1 MRATALLLV
10 SAGLLALATGSAA
23 AMAGPRELQCVV
35 ADDKGGKRDF
45 AFRFDLAKAE
55 SQIVFTKNNV
65 FSAKLA
71 ADVFGLRADFGSIT
85 LVIDRA
91 SGYIHYEHFR
101 WGSEGWKTDA
111 VMTGLCRAP
120 GGAASEPF

>member
-1 MRATALLLV
+1 MKSLALLLV
-10 SAGLLALATGSAA
+10 SAGLLALAAGSAV
-23 AMAGPRELQCVV
+23 AMAAPRALQCSV

-45 AFRFDLAKAE
+45 TFSFDLAKAE
-55 SQIVFTKNNV
+55 SQIAFTKNNV

-120 GGAASEPF
+120 GSAASQPF